1 MAQGGPG
8 WSLGFGSQFSV
19 VHPKSLTCPKCQ
31 PAHGYMLSREND
43 SFVNSS
49 EDESSTLALALT
61 PNLRIPGA
69 SFVCPGCQSWAHT
82 AGPGSHVRSQ
92 TMYDGRPS
100 KAGDLVSHL

>member
-1 MAQGGPG
+1 MESGLRFPIFCRSPQISHLP
-8 WSLGFGSQFSV
+8 QM
-19 VHPKSLTCPKCQ
+19 
-31 PAHGYMLSREND
+31 PAHGYVLSRENN

-61 PNLRIPGA
+61 PNLQIPGA
-69 SFVCPGCQSWAHT
+69 SFVCPGCQPWAHT

-92 TMYDGRPS
+92 TMCDGRPR